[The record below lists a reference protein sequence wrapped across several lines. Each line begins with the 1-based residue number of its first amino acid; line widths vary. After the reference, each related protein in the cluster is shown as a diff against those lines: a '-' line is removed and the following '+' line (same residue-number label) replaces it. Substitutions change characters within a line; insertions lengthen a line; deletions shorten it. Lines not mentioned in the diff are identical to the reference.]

1 MDVADGSEADFS
13 RAGAAVQGAI
23 LLVHSNVL
31 VTWADLSEE
40 YFRAPAIIE
49 RAIARQARAI
59 LWISSREHRLLY
71 RHTDAVAAELAKLP
85 MGIVAREDGLRLARV
100 LAAYPGQERAQLSIE
115 NRIGGPVP
123 QYNVVGEIKGR
134 ERADEFVILGAHL
147 DSWELGTGALDNG
160 CNAAMVIAVARALK
174 AAGVHPK
181 RTLRLHPLLRR
192 RAGSGRRR
200 GCTCS
205 SIRRSWTAPAP

>member
-1 MDVADGSEADFS
+1 VLLTGPVQFPVSIVSVAWAPSTPVGGIAAPLVDVADGSEADFA

-49 RAIARQARAI
+49 RALAHQARAI

-85 MGIVAREDGLRLARV
+85 MGIVARV
-100 LAAYPGQERAQLSIE
+100 LGAYPGQERAQLSIE

-134 ERADEFVILGAHL
+134 ERPDEFVILGAHL
-147 DSWELGTGALDNG
+147 DS
-160 CNAAMVIAVARALK
+160 
-174 AAGVHPK
+174 
-181 RTLRLHPLLRR
+181 
-192 RAGSGRRR
+192 
-200 GCTCS
+200 
-205 SIRRSWTAPAP
+205 